1 MIKKSFSSIAQIQ
14 QISPANS
21 ERDLFLSQITGTIF
35 LIDSDT
41 GIKCLFF
48 YMTTQ
53 RNLVYF
59 SFYTIYSV

>member
-14 QISPANS
+14 QISLANS
-21 ERDLFLSQITGTIF
+21 KRDLFLSQIIGTIF
-35 LIDSDT
+35 FLDSDM

-48 YMTTQ
+48 DMTTQ